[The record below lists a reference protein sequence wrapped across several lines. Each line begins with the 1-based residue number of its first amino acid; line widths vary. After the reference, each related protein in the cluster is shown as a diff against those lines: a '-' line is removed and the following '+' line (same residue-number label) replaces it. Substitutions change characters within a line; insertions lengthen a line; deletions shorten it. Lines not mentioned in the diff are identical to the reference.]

1 MSTLSVYQAQV
12 IALFSVNTDFSGLSF
27 YRKDAYYPL
36 TSQDIVCHEIGH
48 AITWW
53 KGGNME
59 YHKESG
65 GMNEAYSDILGKAFM
80 IL

>member
-1 MSTLSVYQAQV
+1 MYIISISSSSHSLV
-12 IALFSVNTDFSGLSF
+12 LCFNTDFSCLSF
-27 YRKDAYYPL
+27 YRKDAFYPL
-36 TSQDIVCHEIGH
+36 TSQDIVCHETGH

-80 IL
+80 ML